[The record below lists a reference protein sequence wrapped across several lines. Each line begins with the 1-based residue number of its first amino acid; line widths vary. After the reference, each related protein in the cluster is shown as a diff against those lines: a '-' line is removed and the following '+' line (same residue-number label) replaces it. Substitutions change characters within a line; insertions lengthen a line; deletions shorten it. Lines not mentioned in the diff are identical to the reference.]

1 MGCAGFQFLPALLLP
16 ILQLSGMLPFNC
28 KPQQTFPMSSV
39 LVGCSVTLTGKASN
53 TKDVFEEVRPL
64 L

>member
-1 MGCAGFQFLPALLLP
+1 MRCAGFQFLPALLLP

-28 KPQQTFPMSSV
+28 EPQQTFPLSSA
-39 LVGCSVTLTGKASN
+39 LVGCSVTLTGKAN
-53 TKDVFEEVRPL
+53 NAKDVFEEVRPL